1 MASLTLAEAAKL
13 QQNPLIQGV
22 IESIVTTN
30 QIYDVFPFQTIA
42 GNSIAFNREL
52 ALGDADFVGIGST
65 PANAPPNAITA
76 KSPTTVAPDSARL
89 VAIIGDAEVDH
100 FEMTTMT
107 NPNDQQ
113 AIQIAG
119 KAKSIGRKFQDTLI
133 NGNIS
138 VLPNSFDGLKRK
150 VPAAQKFGVAGQA
163 YSFEVLDGLID
174 LIKSKDGQVDYFMMN
189 SRHIRQHLRLLRA
202 LGGANITEVM
212 TLPGGG
218 TIMSYRGIP
227 IFRNDWVAV
236 TNTPAVSGPPA
247 VPESNTADIYAGV
260 WDDGSKKVGLS
271 GITSENQSGIF
282 VTNVGEKEETNDVIT
297 RLRFYCG
304 LALYSELGIAMAPEV
319 DDAVLP

>member
-1 MASLTLAEAAKL
+1 M
-13 QQNPLIQGV
+13 
-22 IESIVTTN
+22 
-30 QIYDVFPFQTIA
+30 
-42 GNSIAFNREL
+42 
-52 ALGDADFVGIGST
+52 
-65 PANAPPNAITA
+65 
-76 KSPTTVAPDSARL
+76 
-89 VAIIGDAEVDH
+89 
-100 FEMTTMT
+100 
-107 NPNDQQ
+107 
-113 AIQIAG
+113 
-119 KAKSIGRKFQDTLI
+119 
-133 NGNIS
+133 
-138 VLPNSFDGLKRK
+138 
-150 VPAAQKFGVAGQA
+150 
-163 YSFEVLDGLID
+163 LDGLVD
-174 LIKSKDGQVDYFMMN
+174 LMKSKDGQVDYFMMN

-304 LALYSELGIAMAPEV
+304 LALYSELGIAMAPAV

>member
-30 QIYDVFPFQTIA
+30 QVYDVFPFQTIA

-65 PANAPPNAITA
+65 PSNAPPNAITA
-76 KSPTTVAPDSARL
+76 KSPTKVAPDSARL

-100 FEMTTMT
+100 FEMTTMN

-282 VTNVGEKEETNDVIT
+282 VTNVGEKEDTNDVIT

>member
-30 QIYDVFPFQTIA
+30 QVYDVFPFQTIA

-76 KSPTTVAPDSARL
+76 KSPTTVTPDSARL

-138 VLPNSFDGLKRK
+138 LLPNSFDGLKRK
-150 VPAAQKFGVAGQA
+150 VPAAQKFGTAGQA
-163 YSFEVLDGLID
+163 YSFEILDGLID
-174 LIKSKDGQVDYFMMN
+174 LVKSKDGQVDYFMMN

-218 TIMSYRGIP
+218 TIMAYRGIP

-236 TNTPAVSGPPA
+236 TNTPASAGPPA

-260 WDDGSKKVGLS
+260 WDDGSKKIGLS
-271 GITSENQSGIF
+271 GITSENQMGIF
-282 VTNVGEKEETNDVIT
+282 VSNVGEKEDTNDVVT

-304 LALYSELGIAMAPEV
+304 LALYSELGIAMAPKV

>member
-30 QIYDVFPFQTIA
+30 QVYEVFPFQTIA

-119 KAKSIGRKFQDTLI
+119 KAKSIGR
-133 NGNIS
+133 
-138 VLPNSFDGLKRK
+138 
-150 VPAAQKFGVAGQA
+150 
-163 YSFEVLDGLID
+163 
-174 LIKSKDGQVDYFMMN
+174 
-189 SRHIRQHLRLLRA
+189 
-202 LGGANITEVM
+202 
-212 TLPGGG
+212 
-218 TIMSYRGIP
+218 
-227 IFRNDWVAV
+227 
-236 TNTPAVSGPPA
+236 
-247 VPESNTADIYAGV
+247 
-260 WDDGSKKVGLS
+260 
-271 GITSENQSGIF
+271 
-282 VTNVGEKEETNDVIT
+282 
-297 RLRFYCG
+297 
-304 LALYSELGIAMAPEV
+304 
-319 DDAVLP
+319 

>member
-30 QIYDVFPFQTIA
+30 QVYEVFPFQTIA

-65 PANAPPNAITA
+65 PSNAPPNAITA
-76 KSPTTVAPDSARL
+76 KSPTTVTPDSARL

-138 VLPNSFDGLKRK
+138 LLPNSFDGLKRK
-150 VPAAQKFGVAGQA
+150 VPVAQKFGTAGQA
-163 YSFEVLDGLID
+163 YSFEILDGLID
-174 LIKSKDGQVDYFMMN
+174 LVKSKDGQVDYFMMN

-236 TNTPAVSGPPA
+236 TNTPAVVGPPA

-260 WDDGSKKVGLS
+260 WDDGSKKIGLS
-271 GITSENQSGIF
+271 GITSENQMGIF
-282 VTNVGEKEETNDVIT
+282 VSHVGEKEDTNDVVT

-304 LALYSELGIAMAPEV
+304 LALYSELGIAMAPAV